1 MSNGEKI
8 RCGLPAQHVVTNIWK
23 QHVSQCIKDISQRR
37 VKGAFGKRLT
47 KYQEKKLT
55 ETLSARSV
63 TYLRDLWA
71 FCAEL

>member
-1 MSNGEKI
+1 MCQ
-8 RCGLPAQHVVTNIWK
+8 R
-23 QHVSQCIKDISQRR
+23 IKDISQRR